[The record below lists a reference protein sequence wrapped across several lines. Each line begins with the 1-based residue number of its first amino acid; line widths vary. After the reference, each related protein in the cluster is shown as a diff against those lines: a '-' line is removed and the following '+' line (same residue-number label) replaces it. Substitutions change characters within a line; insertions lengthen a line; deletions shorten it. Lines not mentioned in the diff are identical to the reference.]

1 MALFNIKNLTLDES
15 IQPESVNNARSR
27 RASSSGNVSQTN
39 SSMFYRT
46 LKLKKCNNPYAD
58 EKKLKL
64 NQLIIN
70 SGINNVNNLRKFK
83 LRLLTSTN
91 NNQQT
96 ISDGTS
102 TPYMVSTKKNE
113 SSHRHRIFSACYTTT
128 NNNNNYE
135 LQSYQNAIQ
144 DYQMESELNQWT
156 RRNNESASMDLVGG
170 GSNDSQRTT
179 VLKKTNGQA
188 LPINEEISKRGVN
201 SLKPRFI
208 ND

>member
-1 MALFNIKNLTLDES
+1 
-15 IQPESVNNARSR
+15 
-27 RASSSGNVSQTN
+27 
-39 SSMFYRT
+39 MFYRT

-113 SSHRHRIFSACYTTT
+113 SSNRQRIFSACYTTT
-128 NNNNNYE
+128 NNNKNYD

-144 DYQMESELNQWT
+144 DYQMDSELNQWT
-156 RRNNESASMDLVGG
+156 RRHNESASMDFVG
-170 GSNDSQRTT
+170 GSNDTQRTT

-188 LPINEEISKRGVN
+188 LPMNNEEVSKRDIN

-208 ND
+208 YN